1 MSTYNNLNYRKM
13 PQQVQKNR
21 EDIVTISTL
30 YDDDIAA
37 LQEKDTEQDG
47 VILDNSDDIEQ
58 LQDALASGGVIVT
71 RKAGLSVDLATVLA
85 ETKIVFDV
93 EVEATNDITAMT
105 KDANND
111 TVLITEGKYN
121 VEFPITVTNGS
132 GAAQTC
138 TITMYVKDSV
148 TDAETLLKTVVIAL
162 TGGETVN
169 TKPQVDYTR
178 IAGNNQ
184 IIIFKQQ
191 STIVSVEIKDNTETH
206 ITSYFTTAGT
216 GVVTQTRNIAPTTVA
231 DEGLAGTEATQSEIN
246 EGFKTRH
253 DTVYQAVQGSG
264 NNLLMT
270 NSGLIKNVADPIDN
284 QDVVTKAYFVANP
297 TGIPYVTD
305 NMAPDVAATESIGAV
320 ANQSL
325 INIEGKDYRE
335 AQERRTI
342 LFDSSNKQLGNGG
355 TWKYG
360 QTLTFTDTISG
371 YTNYE
376 LTLEKSGYF
385 NIIKVK
391 RNAAGLYSGSVT
403 QISATG
409 TRLDS
414 SISLLANEGA
424 NTILFDGN
432 RQILLGS
439 GGVVWSNSVIND
451 NTNVNITRV
460 VGIIEVSIL

>member
-21 EDIVTISTL
+21 EDIEVIETL
-30 YDDDIAA
+30 YDADILA
-37 LQEKDTEQDG
+37 LQEKDSDQDG
-47 VILDNSDDIEQ
+47 VIGDNTDDIEQ

-93 EVEATNDITAMT
+93 EVEETNDVTAMT

-121 VEFPITVTNGS
+121 IEFPITVANGS
-132 GAAQTC
+132 GVAQTC
-138 TITMYVKDSV
+138 TITCYVKDSV

-191 STIVSVEIKDNTETH
+191 SSIVSVEIKDNTETH

-231 DEGLAGTEATQSEIN
+231 DEGLAGTEETQSEIN

-305 NMAPDVAATESIGAV
+305 NMTPDVVATESISGTA
-320 ANQSL
+320 ANQSA
-325 INIEGKDYRE
+325 INIEVASAFENGTITDNVATSIG
-335 AQERRTI
+335 AQSGTELQKIHKTITAHIKFTGTFTNGDI
-342 LFDSSNKQLGNGG
+342 LFDIPVTFRPIEWFFFKITGSSADYRAVYDSNIQVQQNLPSG
-355 TWKYG
+355 TYY
-360 QTLTFTDTISG
+360 I
-371 YTNYE
+371 
-376 LTLEKSGYF
+376 
-385 NIIKVK
+385 
-391 RNAAGLYSGSVT
+391 
-403 QISATG
+403 
-409 TRLDS
+409 
-414 SISLLANEGA
+414 
-424 NTILFDGN
+424 
-432 RQILLGS
+432 
-439 GGVVWSNSVIND
+439 
-451 NTNVNITRV
+451 NITYQT
-460 VGIIEVSIL
+460 G